1 VGVVEE
7 IILEEQSLMKRE
19 EEDRVEI
26 RVKVVA
32 ETAMGARLTKSE
44 ERLNIL

>member
-1 VGVVEE
+1 MGVVEE
-7 IILEEQSLMKRE
+7 IILEEQSLMKKE
-19 EEDRVEI
+19 EEDRVET
-26 RVKVVA
+26 RVKVA